1 MEFLTAGEIRDAAR
15 KAAAA
20 ADADDGFSV
29 ARGRFRGPLRAADH
43 AVASG
48 RLPGPCRS
56 VHLHSVCAGCG
67 AGLPGAMAAKSVP
80 VRADSGHYILFP
92 RAVGRGR
99 AAHPERTSEIEIL
112 RSRHGSRNV
121 VRPRGEFPPVPGADS
136 GGVRQDGGHRQFRGA
151 GRHAAREQAAKT
163 DARYRGFKNRTQA
176 LRSWRSGTGMIMP
189 DQEKEKTATAI
200 TPTETP
206 AAPPPAAPAKPAAVT
221 EEASSPYFFW
231 QPLVGVCPREI
242 TGSLI
247 VIEGMDGSGRSTQIA
262 LLQEWLESEGF
273 AVQTSGFRPS
283 NLVGRDIDGLLAKN
297 AVTRLTLALMYA
309 TDFFDQVEHRILP
322 ALRSGTIVLA
332 DRFIFTLIAR
342 GVVRGIN
349 RDYIS
354 GLYAMALR
362 PHLTFWLNV
371 RPETAFAREFKKAQ
385 AISYWEAGRDMS
397 PSPHLYWA
405 FIRYQTMIKREFE
418 VMAKRHSFLELDGEA
433 SVSAVNKQL
442 RQRIAEQL
450 GIRATK
456 YTPSSA
462 LAHLWR

>member
-1 MEFLTAGEIRDAAR
+1 M
-15 KAAAA
+15 
-20 ADADDGFSV
+20 S
-29 ARGRFRGPLRAADH
+29 
-43 AVASG
+43 
-48 RLPGPCRS
+48 
-56 VHLHSVCAGCG
+56 
-67 AGLPGAMAAKSVP
+67 
-80 VRADSGHYILFP
+80 
-92 RAVGRGR
+92 
-99 AAHPERTSEIEIL
+99 
-112 RSRHGSRNV
+112 
-121 VRPRGEFPPVPGADS
+121 
-136 GGVRQDGGHRQFRGA
+136 
-151 GRHAAREQAAKT
+151 
-163 DARYRGFKNRTQA
+163 
-176 LRSWRSGTGMIMP
+176 
-189 DQEKEKTATAI
+189 DQEKEKEKTGSAATTTADPAI
-200 TPTETP
+200 APASAPAVTKTPTD
-206 AAPPPAAPAKPAAVT
+206 
-221 EEASSPYFFW
+221 EEAAQYFYGEA
-231 QPLVGVCPREI
+231 LVGFDPSEI

-273 AVQTSGFRPS
+273 AVQTSGLRRS
-283 NLVGRDIDGLLAKN
+283 NLVGRDIDELLAKN
-297 AVTRLTLALMYA
+297 AVTRLTLSLMYA

-322 ALRSGTIVLA
+322 ALRAGTVVLA

-397 PSPHLYWA
+397 LSHDLYWS

-418 VMAKRHSFLELDGEA
+418 VMAKRHNFLELDGEA

-456 YTPSSA
+456 YTPSAA